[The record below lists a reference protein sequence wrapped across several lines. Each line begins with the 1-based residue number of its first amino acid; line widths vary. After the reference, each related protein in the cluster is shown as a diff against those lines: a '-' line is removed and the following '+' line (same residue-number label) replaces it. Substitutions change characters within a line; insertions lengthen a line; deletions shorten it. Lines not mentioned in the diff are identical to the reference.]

1 MRSSRRVLTALL
13 VSVLVGPLAC
23 HRPPRPAPTSP
34 TARPAAPTAEPK
46 VDVAVSDVATG
57 GSWQEG
63 GQSGVYRLVVRSGG
77 RRNMRSEVVLQWLKW
92 DDRSEQPIEVRSAV
106 VRELSRGGII
116 VTATRIDQEEG
127 RAVAKVSVANA
138 VTGVAGEARVWPQ
151 GLGRYRAKL
160 KWKGERE

>member
-1 MRSSRRVLTALL
+1 MRSSRRILTALL
-13 VSVLVGPLAC
+13 LSVLVGPLAC
-23 HRPPRPAPTSP
+23 HRPPRPAPPP

-92 DDRSEQPIEVRSAV
+92 DDRSERPIEVRSAV
-106 VRELSRGGII
+106 VRELSRGGVI

-127 RAVAKVSVANA
+127 RTVAKLSVANA

-151 GLGRYRAKL
+151 GLGRYRAKV
-160 KWKGERE
+160 KWKGEHE

>member
-13 VSVLVGPLAC
+13 LSVLVGPLAC
-23 HRPPRPAPTSP
+23 HRPPRPAPTPP

-63 GQSGVYRLVVRSGG
+63 GQSGVYRIVVRSGG
-77 RRNMRSEVVLQWLKW
+77 RRNLRSEVVL
-92 DDRSEQPIEVRSAV
+92 SGSSGTTAGAAGSRSAA
-106 VRELSRGGII
+106 RSSASSRGGII

-138 VTGVAGEARVWPQ
+138 VTGVGRARVWPQ
-151 GLGRYRAKL
+151 GLPLPREAQAE
-160 KWKGERE
+160 GERE

>member
-1 MRSSRRVLTALL
+1 M
-13 VSVLVGPLAC
+13 
-23 HRPPRPAPTSP
+23 
-34 TARPAAPTAEPK
+34 
-46 VDVAVSDVATG
+46 
-57 GSWQEG
+57 
-63 GQSGVYRLVVRSGG
+63 YRLVVRSGG
-77 RRNMRSEVVLQWLKW
+77 RRNLRSEVVLQWLKW

-151 GLGRYRAKL
+151 ASAATARSSSGRASASRPQSDPH
-160 KWKGERE
+160 GESQLDRPVGRVADVRRGGRR

>member
-1 MRSSRRVLTALL
+1 MRSSRRPLAALL
-13 VSVLVGPLAC
+13 VLVLAGPLAC
-23 HRPPRPAPTSP
+23 RHPKPAPPP
-34 TARPAAPTAEPK
+34 TVAKPAAPSEPK
-46 VDVAVSDVATG
+46 VETAVSDVATG

-63 GQSGVYRLVVRSGG
+63 AQSGMYRIVVRGGG
-77 RRNMRSEVVLQWLKW
+77 RRNLRSEVVLQWLKW

-116 VTATRIDQEEG
+116 VTASRIDQEDG
-127 RAVAKVSVANA
+127 RTVAKLGIANA

-160 KWKGERE
+160 KWKAERE

>member
-1 MRSSRRVLTALL
+1 MRSSRRLVTALL
-13 VSVLVGPLAC
+13 VLVLVGPFGC
-23 HRPPRPAPTSP
+23 RHP
-34 TARPAAPTAEPK
+34 RPAAPPPTAKPTAPAAEPK
-46 VDVAVSDVATG
+46 VETSVSDVATG
-57 GSWQEG
+57 GSWQEV
-63 GQSGVYRLVVRSGG
+63 GQSGVYRIVVRSGG
-77 RRNMRSEVVLQWLKW
+77 RRNLRSEVVLQWLKW

-127 RAVAKVSVANA
+127 RTVAKLGVANA

-151 GLGRYRAKL
+151 GLGRYRAKV